1 MYTEPRMDTQGT
13 LSDRYREVR
22 ERVAEAATRSGRRA
36 GDVMIVAVT
45 KYTDMDQVREL
56 MRLGHRDFG
65 ESRVQQLSQRAA
77 MIDEL
82 IDRRKKLPSLNSV
95 LSDGL
100 GDLEGVSG
108 GALPSGVRW
117 HLIGNLQRNKVKKVV
132 GLVRL
137 VHSVSSLRL
146 VEEIQAIAFRRDE
159 PVEVLVQVNC
169 TEDRTR
175 HGCAVAAVQHLCEQ
189 IDTMIHLRVR
199 GLMTMAPYHE
209 DPEMARPVFVR
220 CQELFQEIC
229 DSGIGGPK
237 FNILS
242 MGMSNDYNVAIE
254 HGSNMVRL
262 GTALFG
268 PRDASIEHVEGDD
281 AG

>member
-13 LSDRYREVR
+13 LAERYREVR
-22 ERVAEAATRSGRRA
+22 ERVAEASVRSGRRA
-36 GDVMIVAVT
+36 SDVMIVAVT

-82 IDRRKKLPSLNSV
+82 IDRRKKLPSLSAA
-95 LSDGL
+95 SDGL

-108 GALPSGVRW
+108 GAMPSGVRW
-117 HLIGNLQRNKVKKVV
+117 HLVGSLQRNKVKKVV

-137 VHSVSSLRL
+137 VHSVDSLRL

-169 TEDRTR
+169 SEDRTKN
-175 HGCAVAAVQHLCEQ
+175 GCAVAAAQHLCEQ

-199 GLMTMAPYHE
+199 GLMTMASYHE

-220 CQELFQEIC
+220 CQELFQEIR

-242 MGMSNDYNVAIE
+242 MGMSNDYHVAIE
-254 HGSNMVRL
+254 CESNMVRL

-268 PRDASIEHVEGDD
+268 PRDASIEHVEGDE